1 MSRIRHSLGAL
12 LILGAALTPIV
23 AQAAITGNIAG
34 VVKDEATNKPLAG
47 VTVTVSGPSLQGEQT
62 EFTDSSGRYII
73 TELPPGEY
81 VVRFYFSN
89 IKVERP
95 GVFISADKTLP
106 VNAAIPTQKASTQ
119 TYRIVERA
127 PSVDVANTQVQTQV
141 SSELVRNTPFGRNYS
156 SVLTLAPGS
165 SQDATGFSFGGATGP
180 ENNFLIDGVNA
191 TNPAFGLQGTNF
203 SLEFVKET
211 EIITGGYNAEYGRAT
226 GGVVNVI
233 TKSGS
238 NEFHGGAWFFYTP
251 FQLTPPRVGRVGEA
265 IVSTVAIPSRIVGG
279 PQFVGR
285 TRNAFDFGF
294 DLGGPIAK
302 DKVWFYVGFH
312 PQFTTFTADKIYRTR
327 SADAVDSDPRS
338 GAYGGDQDPNQRC
351 PPWIDQNLCPVGGFA
366 TRELPNRTKRFD
378 SDYRTYQYIGKLNF
392 QLNPNHQLILQYI
405 GTVTNL
411 EFLGILNGATEEQN
425 RVRDQQT
432 HDAKIQ
438 WIGKFLD
445 RKLQVDLFA
454 GYHGEVSLP
463 LRLLDPTV
471 PPSAVTVQTT
481 RSLAEFED
489 LPECA
494 VVTVGTRNRTFNPC
508 PVTNYRYGGLGANTD
523 VRNHRGVFN
532 LGLTYFL
539 RAAGTH
545 GIKFGFDF
553 EGVAYRDRRFF
564 TGAGNF
570 QDRGAGGI
578 RRTQY
583 ATEEFD
589 PQTGNTVPRI
599 TPEGFDPTTVTTN
612 QSFYL
617 RDSWNVGFVPG
628 LTINAGV
635 RWELQQVRGA
645 NGDTVISIPDNVA
658 PRVGFIY
665 DFTRK
670 GLSKFYASYGR
681 FYESIPLDINDRQ
694 FSGEGLATQTVG
706 RTLNANGFGCTNAPA
721 TGRIDPFSCN
731 YPNVTRANI
740 NGGVYGA
747 VSPVLRGQFSNE
759 FVGGLQYDV
768 GLDIVLG
775 ASYQYRNLGRIIED
789 LSPDGGINYIVANPG
804 DRTDQNGVRR
814 LQDQIRALDTQI
826 NALPTGPERTELER
840 QRQDRS
846 DQLARYRQVESFPK
860 PRREYH
866 ALIVTATKRFA
877 RNFQLLVSYTYSR
890 VFGNYPGTFSPSNGQ
905 LDPNISSQYDL
916 RELILNRSGPFF
928 NDHPHNVK
936 VTGSYVVPFRS
947 GGLNF
952 GVNFLA
958 QSGSPILAL
967 GAHPIYGRNESFLLA
982 QGAAGRTPFITQF
995 DLRIAYY
1002 HQFTKLVRFEV
1013 SWEIFNLFNQRQPL
1027 GVDNEYTTS
1036 FVAPVQ
1042 NGRSSDLATLRD
1054 AFTGG
1059 PIFTNSNYGQPTSY
1073 QSPLS
1078 MRFGV
1083 RVSF

>member
-1 MSRIRHSLGAL
+1 LGAT
-12 LILGAALTPIV
+12 LTPVV

-34 VVKDEATNKPLAG
+34 VVTDQATGKPLAG
-47 VTVTVSGPSLQGEQT
+47 VTVTVSGPALQGEQT

-81 VVRFYFSN
+81 IVRFYFSN

-95 GVFISADKTLP
+95 GIFISADKTLP
-106 VNAAIPTQKASTQ
+106 VNAAVPTQKASTQ

-127 PSVDVANTQVQTQV
+127 PTVDVANTQVQTQV
-141 SSELVRNTPFGRNYS
+141 SSELVRNTPFGRNYN
-156 SVLTLAPGS
+156 SVLTLAPGAAL
-165 SQDATGFSFGGATGP
+165 DAVGFSFGGATGP
-180 ENNFLIDGVNA
+180 ENNFLIDGLNA
-191 TNPAFGLQGTNF
+191 TNPGLGLQGTNF
-203 SLEFVKET
+203 SVEFIKET

-265 IVSTVAIPSRIVGG
+265 IASTGAIPTRINGV
-279 PQFVGR
+279 PNVGR
-285 TRNAFDFGF
+285 VRNAFDFGF
-294 DLGGPIAK
+294 DLGGPIVK

-312 PQFTTFTADKIYRTR
+312 PQFTTWSTDKIYRTR
-327 SADAVDSDPRS
+327 IADNVDADPGT
-338 GAYGGDQDPNQRC
+338 GAYRGDTDPNQKC
-351 PPWIDQNLCPVGGFA
+351 PPWIDQTLCPTGGFI
-366 TRELPNRTKRFD
+366 TRERPDRQKRFD
-378 SDYRTYQYIGKLNF
+378 TDFRTYQYIGKLNF
-392 QLNPNHQLILQYI
+392 QLSPNHQLILQYI
-405 GTVTNL
+405 GTATNL
-411 EFLGILNGATEEQN
+411 DYLGTLNGFTEEQQ
-425 RVRDQQT
+425 RTRDLQT
-432 HDAKIQ
+432 HDTKIH

-445 RKLQVDLFA
+445 RKLQLDVFA
-454 GYHGEVSLP
+454 GYHGEANRP
-463 LRLLDPTV
+463 FRPLDPTA
-471 PPSAVTVQTT
+471 PPTAVTVTRTT
-481 RSLAEFED
+481 SLSEFED
-489 LPECA
+489 LPECLPR
-494 VVTVGTRNRTFNPC
+494 VVGTANRTFNPC
-508 PVTNYRYGGLGANTD
+508 PVTNYRYGGIGQNTD

-553 EGVAYRDRRFF
+553 EGVAYQDRRFF

-570 QDRGAGGI
+570 QDRSLSTTSGTAI

-583 ATEEFD
+583 ATEVFD
-589 PQTGNTVPRI
+589 PATGENVPRLA
-599 TPEGFDPTTVTTN
+599 PEGFNPTTVTTN

-645 NGDTVISIPDNVA
+645 NGDTVINIPDNVA

-670 GLSKFYASYGR
+670 GLSKFFASYGR

-694 FSGEGLATQTVG
+694 FSGEGLATQFV
-706 RTLNANGFGCTNAPA
+706 RRSACTNAPA
-721 TGRIDPFSCN
+721 SGRIDPFSCTF
-731 YPNVTRANI
+731 PDPTTAQV

-747 VSPVLRGQFSNE
+747 VSPVLRGQFTNE
-759 FVGGLQYDV
+759 VVAGIQYDV

-775 ASYQYRNLGRIIED
+775 AQYQYRNLGRIIED

-804 DRTDQNGVRR
+804 DKTDQNAVRR
-814 LQDQIRALDTQI
+814 LQDQIRTLENQI
-826 NALPTGPERTELER
+826 NNPNTDPAQLPELRR
-840 QRQDRS
+840 QRQDTS

-877 RNFQLLVSYTYSR
+877 RNFSLLVSYTYSR

-928 NDHPHNVK
+928 NDHPHNIK
-936 VTGSYVVPFRS
+936 VTGNYVVPFRS

-952 GVNFLA
+952 GVNFSA

-967 GAHPIYGRNESFLLA
+967 GAHPVYGRFESFLIP
-982 QGAAGRTPFITQF
+982 QGSAGRTPFFTNF

-1013 SWEIFNLFNQRQPL
+1013 SWEIFNLFNQRAPL
-1027 GVDNEYTTS
+1027 TVDNEYTS
-1036 FVAPVQ
+1036 NFVAPVQ
-1042 NGRSSDLATLRD
+1042 NGRPADILSLRD
-1054 AFTGG
+1054 AFTGN
-1059 PIFTNSNYGQPTSY
+1059 PIVTNSNYGQPTSY
-1073 QSPLS
+1073 QAPLS